1 MSGRLQIAATGVQ
14 DVWLTGE
21 PQFSYFL
28 LQFKRHTKFAI
39 DYVDV
44 QYDKSELD
52 FGKTFNFRIPSDKGD
67 AIRNITLKV
76 TLGDPSTG
84 YEWTPSI
91 MSNMIESAELLIG
104 GQMIEKIT
112 GEYIYMHQQSNN
124 SEDDVR
130 QTVYFLTGHGFSLRF
145 TDEYTYYV
153 DLPFY
158 FYRFPNLSIPTC
170 ALTKQNVEVRVKFKS
185 LEHLVL
191 GNNPSQA
198 VAEIKRLSLNTEF
211 IFLSEPERNFLK
223 TRPLDYVIT
232 QLQMSS
238 FVMEAGYN
246 TKSVMLN
253 FSHPVKELY
262 FISESDEGYNTT
274 GNISGVATGV
284 VSEHPYNM
292 IDRISLS
299 FNGHVVFDEDHL
311 FMGYNQFYRYDV
323 NQPTSGT
330 SSSFYKY
337 TFSLNPA
344 SPNPTG
350 QVNMSRIIHK
360 LLTATIIPKNTTV
373 NNTMRIYAVNY
384 NILRISGGLCGL
396 KF

>member
-44 QYDKSELD
+44 QYDNFELD

-67 AIRNITLKV
+67 AIRNLTLKV

-84 YEWTPSI
+84 YEWIPSI

-112 GEYIYMHQQSNN
+112 GEYIYMHQQMYN
-124 SEDDVR
+124 SSDDAE
-130 QTVYFLTGHGFSLRF
+130 QTVYFLTGHGYALGFP
-145 TDEYTYYV
+145 DEYTYFV

-158 FYRFPNLSIPTC
+158 FYRFSNLSIPTC
-170 ALTKQNVEVRVKFKS
+170 ALTKQNVEVRVKLKPLS
-185 LEHLVL
+185 TLVT
-191 GNNPSQA
+191 GDNPEQA
-198 VAEIKRLSLNTEF
+198 IAQIKRFSLNTEF

-232 QLQMSS
+232 QLQLSS
-238 FVMEAGYN
+238 FVMEAGDT

-253 FSHPVKELY
+253 FSHPVKELL
-262 FISESDEGYNTT
+262 FTATSEVGYNKIS
-274 GNISGVATGV
+274 NITLKFNNQIVFSG
-284 VSEHPYNM
+284 
-292 IDRISLS
+292 
-299 FNGHVVFDEDHL
+299 DHNFL
-311 FMGYNQFYRYDV
+311 GYEMFLNHHV
-323 NQPTSGT
+323 NQPVDGNNFYIY
-330 SSSFYKY
+330 SFSMKPEMYY
-337 TFSLNPA
+337 
-344 SPNPTG
+344 PTG
-350 QVNMSRIIHK
+350 QVNMSRISHK
-360 LLTATIIPKNTTV
+360 LLTIETETTESKNI
-373 NNTMRIYAVNY
+373 RIYAINY
-384 NILRISGGLCGL
+384 NILRIASGIAGL